1 MAQADPKPAVV
12 KVSSGGRVRVPDELA
27 KEAGI
32 SDGSYVAI
40 GVEKKKLVIQPLQL
54 PM

>member
-1 MAQADPKPAVV
+1 MAQTDPKPAVV
-12 KVSSGGRVRVPDELA
+12 KVSTGGRVRVPDELA

-40 GVEKKKLVIQPLQL
+40 GVEKKKLIIQSLQL